1 MQSILSL
8 FYFFYFAIIGVYII
22 FLPKVLSMLGYSAI
36 EIGIIFASGPLIRF
50 LLPLAFINGLKLNN
64 RTFYLAIV
72 ILVASS
78 ISFYF
83 CVGTFYGL
91 LLSNIG
97 LGMGLSVILPF
108 VEVISLETMKK
119 ERYGKIRLFGSI
131 GFILVALVL
140 VKYLSSSQIA
150 LNYLLLFTSLT
161 AIVAFVIA
169 RNSSIDAKK
178 SEQQINDI
186 NLLADWKLWLGLTLM
201 QVSFGPFYNFFTIYE
216 TDYGISLDM
225 IIYLW
230 TFGVLAEIVMLFYQG
245 RFLREN
251 LLLILKI
258 TTFATAMRWLL
269 LFLFPQNL
277 IILFLS
283 QLLHALSFALFH
295 SAAISYLF
303 NLYKHKAL
311 AQQFFSGITY
321 GLGGFVG
328 ALYAGY
334 IYELFP
340 RYLFL
345 SSTLIALLASW
356 FIYLW
361 NKKLQI
367 AVKSGCKA
375 KKDSE
380 SSSA

>member
-1 MQSILSL
+1 MQFILSL
-8 FYFFYFAIIGVYII
+8 FYFLYFAIIGVYII
-22 FLPKVLSMLGYSAI
+22 FLPKVLSILGYSAS
-36 EIGIIFASGPLIRF
+36 EIGIIFAAGPLVRF
-50 LLPLAFINGLKLNN
+50 LLPFAFVKGLKLNSK
-64 RTFYLAIV
+64 TFNLAIF
-72 ILVASS
+72 IMLTSS

-83 CVGTFYGL
+83 CVDTFYGL

-108 VEVISLETMKK
+108 VEVISLEKMQK

-131 GFILVALVL
+131 GFIFVALVL
-140 VKYLSSSQIA
+140 VKYLSSAQIA
-150 LNYLLLFTSLT
+150 LNYLLFFASLT
-161 AIVAFVIA
+161 AFVAFI
-169 RNSSIDAKK
+169 IAKK
-178 SEQQINDI
+178 SNIKIKNHEQQANDI
-186 NLLADWKLWLGLTLM
+186 SLFADWKLWLGLTLM

-216 TDYGISLDM
+216 TDHGISLDM
-225 IIYLW
+225 TIYLW
-230 TFGVLAEIVMLFYQG
+230 SFGVIAEIFMLFFQG
-245 RFLREN
+245 RFLRKN
-251 LLLILKI
+251 LLMILQI
-258 TTFATAMRWLL
+258 TTFATAIRWLL

-277 IILFLS
+277 VMLFLA

-303 NLYKHKAL
+303 HLYKHKAL

-345 SSTLIALLASW
+345 SATFIALFASW
-356 FIYLW
+356 FIYMW
-361 NKKLQI
+361 NI
-367 AVKSGCKA
+367 YV
-375 KKDSE
+375 E
-380 SSSA
+380 